1 MSPECNT
8 PSSSVVTIAGTRPNL
23 YIKSLWSLVIH
34 ISNIKTAM
42 FIAINAV
49 LTMGKVPDFVVS
61 LKGIID

>member
-1 MSPECNT
+1 M
-8 PSSSVVTIAGTRPNL
+8 TIAGTRPNL

-49 LTMGKVPDFVVS
+49 LTVGKVPDFVVS